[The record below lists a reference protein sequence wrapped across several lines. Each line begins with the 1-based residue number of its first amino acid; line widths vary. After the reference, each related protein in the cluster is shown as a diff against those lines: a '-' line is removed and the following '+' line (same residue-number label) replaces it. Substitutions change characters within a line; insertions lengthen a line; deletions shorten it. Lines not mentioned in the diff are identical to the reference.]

1 MEDNN
6 KQDEVLIEFEKSLAE
21 NQKDIPK
28 DFSDILNEKFM
39 ELF

>member
-6 KQDEVLIEFEKSLAE
+6 KQDEVLTEFEESLAE
-21 NQKDIPK
+21 KQIDIPK

-39 ELF
+39 QLF